1 MLVSRINKYIVE
13 KMRSHLF
20 ICQALLALSLLF
32 CLSEVWAKSESIH
45 LQLRWLHQFQFAG
58 YYAALEK
65 GYYQDEGLDVI
76 IHAGSPE
83 KQPVKRILNGEVHYG
98 VANSEL
104 LLERLRGAPLV
115 ALAAIFQHSPSVLLA
130 RKDADI
136 LSPHDLVGKKV
147 MMIDNN
153 VDADFVAMFKN
164 EGIDLSSIKVVPS
177 SYNIQDL
184 VDKKVVAF
192 NSYLSNEPFFLQQQ
206 NIDYTVLHPRLYEID
221 FYSDILFTTEQEI
234 ADHPDRV
241 NAFLRASLK
250 GWRYALQHPQEII
263 DLLLKVYSVDKS
275 KAHLEFEAKTIENL
289 ILPNLVE
296 IGHMNPWRW
305 KHMADTFFDAG
316 MLENLD
322 QFDGFIYQPGS
333 KLTREELM
341 KYLKISASITLLA
354 SLFTAILFF
363 AYKRTKREIQL
374 RIKAEN
380 EIKKLAYSDS
390 LTGLENRHHF
400 FILADQSLKQA
411 ERDKSQLVVAY
422 LDLDDFKTINDQYG
436 HKVGDFMLLQVGN
449 VLRQNIRKSDVA
461 ARLGGDEFSILFTQ
475 VNDLKS
481 FQVLI
486 EELVKKISRPVQYQ
500 SLSLSVNVSVGL
512 AVYPK
517 DGQGIDSLLE
527 KADSKMYLS
536 KFKRKNE
543 IVSA

>member
-1 MLVSRINKYIVE
+1 MHSRP
-13 KMRSHLF
+13 F
-20 ICQALLALSLLF
+20 ICQALLSISLLF
-32 CLSEVWAKSESIH
+32 CLSEVWAKSEPIH

-65 GYYQDEGLDVI
+65 GYYQDEGLNVI

-83 KQPVKRILNGEVHYG
+83 KQPVKRVLNGEVHYG

-130 RKDADI
+130 RKDANI

-164 EGIDLSSIKVVPS
+164 EGIDLNTIKVIPS

-234 ADHPDRV
+234 ADHPDQV
-241 NAFLRASLK
+241 NAFVRASLK
-250 GWRYALQHPQEII
+250 GWRYALKHRQEII
-263 DLLLKVYSVDKS
+263 DLLLKAYLVDKS

-305 KHMADTFFDAG
+305 KHMADTFLDAG

-322 QFDGFIYQPGS
+322 QLDGFIYQPDS
-333 KLTREELM
+333 KIARDELM
-341 KYLKISASITLLA
+341 NYLKISASITLLA
-354 SLFTAILFF
+354 SLVTAVLFL
-363 AYKRTKREIQL
+363 AYKRTKREIKL
-374 RIKAEN
+374 RIIAEN
-380 EIKKLAYSDS
+380 EIKKLAYSDC

-411 ERDKSQLVVAY
+411 EREKSQLVLAY
-422 LDLDDFKTINDQYG
+422 LDLDDFKIINDQHG
-436 HKVGDFMLLQVGN
+436 HKVGDFILIHVSKM
-449 VLRQNIRKSDVA
+449 LRQSIRKSDVA

-475 VNDLKS
+475 VNDIQLFK
-481 FQVLI
+481 VLI
-486 EELVKKISRPVQYQ
+486 EKLIKKISSPVHYQ
-500 SLSLSVNVSVGL
+500 DLILSVNVSVGL

-517 DGQGIDSLLE
+517 DGLDIDSLLE

-536 KFKRKNE
+536 KFRRKKE
-543 IVSA
+543 IISD